1 MPNEVPYILERLR
14 KYWNPCLMVMKQ
26 SIKFL
31 NKSTYTRNLH
41 VWLGFRF
48 SSKFLF
54 LNTSLAQIEIE
65 LRSCIA
71 SKKLLQALADN
82 TQQSIHVGFI
92 VIKVFRI
99 TKSHLFLPGVVIS
112 SAMRWSRKIRWLVSW
127 FVRSLPFLGEYK
139 SEVHEMW
146 HRCYLC
152 RILLLTFETSR

>member
-14 KYWNPCLMVMKQ
+14 KYWNPCLMVIKQ

-112 SAMRWSRKIRWLVSW
+112 SAMRWSRKIRWLVIVGS
-127 FVRSLPFLGEYK
+127 FVRYHF
-139 SEVHEMW
+139 SESTNPKFMKCGTDVICVEF
-146 HRCYLC
+146 Y
-152 RILLLTFETSR
+152 F